1 LEGDDTTALEQA
13 LTDAKA
19 VRDAAKVK
27 ADEADALLLAAQAE
41 AGNAAA
47 ALAAAQTAADE
58 ANKALADAIAKDEA
72 AKAAVAEAEKAVA
85 DAQAALD
92 AAMAELEKKEAG
104 VKNEQEFNPTL
115 STDKEDYSPGETVYI
130 SGSGFYP
137 ETVYTIK
144 VTRPDGS
151 VNPPAGTVITD
162 SSGTFTNYSY
172 QLNGIT
178 GEYLVEAKDGDGNVV
193 ATTTFTDSV
202 TSVTVGSQSPSSVV
216 PGNSATYTITVNR
229 SEWHQ
234 NRYYDLTINW
244 TAPTGASASFSP
256 DPIHIDNSYSGTS
269 TLTISTTGS
278 TPAGSTNFTVTA
290 TGTNNSSD
298 TMTSS
303 TATLLVGTPDTTA
316 PTGSLDINSGA
327 ASTSTLDV
335 TLNLSATDDV
345 GVTGYRVK
353 NGSSVSGASWV
364 DISSTTSFSADI
376 PWTLSSSGGSPK
388 TVAVQYRDAAGNQS
402 TTYTDDIAYIPTGSI
417 TVTKNVRGANDT
429 HHFTV
434 RLLKSDDEDGPY
446 VEVGSQEVYE
456 GHNAYWGDLELDK
469 WYKVTED
476 AEAGYTLHDIDPD
489 KVELYESQCGCTEDK
504 TIEVEN
510 DKVSTGSITVKK
522 IVNSPTGSETFNF
535 GLTGGTPTDFQLGD
549 DDTQVISIECG
560 KSYTI
565 TETDP
570 GECWD
575 TTIGAVAA
583 VATSGLEASFTVNA
597 NNFDE
602 LNGSIITY
610 TNTKKTGSITVKK
623 IVNSPTGSETFYFGL
638 TGGTPA
644 SFDLNHN
651 ETQVISIECGKSY
664 TITETDPG
672 ECWDTTIGAV
682 DAVTTSGLEAS
693 FTVNANN
700 FDELNGSIITYTN
713 TKKTGKIYLEK
724 IVVGTPKDGNFEF
737 NVTIDNVPYQGNPI
751 SIPGSGTCDPI
762 EIPVE
767 CRQDIVITEVDPG
780 ECWNTTVESDWS
792 EPQVSG
798 RIEFHVDEEKFG
810 GTVTFTN
817 TRRICQVEVVKTI
830 DGEGAGE
837 GSFDFT
843 FTGNPPSFTLNS
855 DYGFTKILDV
865 ECGIEYTLTESGLLD
880 CYSFNY
886 ISTQNITVIEEGDKY
901 IKFSVTCGDIDMD
914 QVASLSVIQPEPD
927 GQITFDNCRKP
938 GQINLHKTDAT
949 SGADLAGAVFRLFL
963 SDGVTQAKDFEGD
976 DLVPDAVTDG
986 NGLASFSNLAWGD
999 YIVREINPPTGYM
1012 PMEASVKIDC
1022 GNLVVNLERQIADP
1036 RKPGEI
1042 TLNKSGLGSTSV
1054 AGFTLYDSNG
1064 VAVGGEQ
1071 KITGNGTVSWDD
1083 LKWDTYKIV
1092 ETTVPSGYN
1101 KMADITGIVID
1112 SRNEGQQNYTFDRTN
1127 SRRVS
1132 TRGSITL
1139 NKSGLGSADTAGFTL
1154 YDSSG
1159 AAVEGEKR
1167 ITGNGTV
1174 RWDNL
1179 PFDTYKIVETTVP
1192 GGYNRMS
1199 DITGIVVGTAQRN
1212 YTFDRT
1218 NSKTPPGGGIEV
1230 LGITELPF
1238 TGMHPAI
1245 PISGISSILIG
1256 GFMVV
1261 ASFIRKKFG
1270 RK

>member
-417 TVTKNVRGANDT
+417 TVTKNVRGGSDD
-429 HHFTV
+429 HPFTV

-583 VATSGLEASFTVNA
+583 VA
-597 NNFDE
+597 
-602 LNGSIITY
+602 
-610 TNTKKTGSITVKK
+610 
-623 IVNSPTGSETFYFGL
+623 
-638 TGGTPA
+638 
-644 SFDLNHN
+644 
-651 ETQVISIECGKSY
+651 
-664 TITETDPG
+664 
-672 ECWDTTIGAV
+672 
-682 DAVTTSGLEAS
+682 TSGLEAS